1 MPLHKTINFS
11 TNVGTSTQI
20 FVWKITES
28 YEELF
33 DDVALNDI
41 NLRRLGGM
49 KSELHKRGFLS
60 VRKLLQRAGYTD
72 FDLYY
77 DEFGKPHL
85 KDGKH
90 ISITHSHQF
99 SAIIV
104 SEQTVGIDIELQ
116 REKIIRIASKFNDD
130 DLHFLSAN
138 RKEEYIRKLTVI
150 WGAKESIFKIRNERG
165 ISFKEHIKVR
175 AFEMEDTLAAA
186 ELHFDAIVKDF
197 NVYFEEIENFT
208 LVYAYEK

>member
-1 MPLHKTINFS
+1 MPLHKTINFDI
-11 TNVGTSTQI
+11 STQI

-28 YEELF
+28 YEQLF
-33 DDVALNDI
+33 NEVALKDS

-49 KSELHKRGFLS
+49 KSQLHQRGFLS
-60 VRKLLQRAGYTD
+60 VRELLQEAGYND

-77 DEFGKPHL
+77 DDFGKPHL

-90 ISITHSHQF
+90 ISITHSYQF

-104 SEQTVGIDIELQ
+104 SNQRVGIDIELQ
-116 REKIIRIASKFNDD
+116 REKIIKIASKFNDD
-130 DLHFLSAN
+130 DHRFLKKDK
-138 RKEEYIRKLTVI
+138 KEDYIRKLTVI

-175 AFEMEDTLAAA
+175 AFEMEDTLAVA
-186 ELHFDAIVKDF
+186 ELHFDDIVKDF
-197 NVYFEEIENFT
+197 EIYFEEIENFI
-208 LVYAYEK
+208 LVYAREKQ

>member
-11 TNVGTSTQI
+11 RSVGSSTQI

-33 DDVALNDI
+33 DEVVLNDS
-41 NLRRLGGM
+41 NLKRLGGM
-49 KSELHKRGFLS
+49 KSELHQRGFLS
-60 VRKLLQRAGYTD
+60 VRKLLQEVGYTD

-90 ISITHSHQF
+90 ISITHSHHF

-104 SEQTVGIDIELQ
+104 SDQTVGIDIELQ
-116 REKIIRIASKFNDD
+116 REKIIRIADKFVDEEFSYLDKN
-130 DLHFLSAN
+130 N
-138 RKEEYIRKLTVI
+138 QEEYIKKLTVI
-150 WGAKESIFKIRNERG
+150 WGAKEAIFKIRNEKG
-165 ISFKEHIKVR
+165 ISFKDHIKVK
-175 AFEMEDTLAAA
+175 AFCLDDTESKA
-186 ELHFDAIVKDF
+186 ELHFDDIVKSF
-197 NVYFEEIENFT
+197 KLFHEEIEGFG
-208 LVYAYEK
+208 LVYALE

>member
-1 MPLHKTINFS
+1 MPLHKTINFDI
-11 TNVGTSTQI
+11 STQI

-28 YEELF
+28 YEQLF
-33 DDVALNDI
+33 NEVALKDS

-49 KSELHKRGFLS
+49 KSQLHQRGFLS
-60 VRKLLQRAGYTD
+60 VRELLQEAGYND

-77 DEFGKPHL
+77 DDFGKPYL

-90 ISITHSHQF
+90 ISITHSYQF

-104 SEQTVGIDIELQ
+104 SNQSVGIDIELQ
-116 REKIIRIASKFNDD
+116 REKIIKIASKFNDD
-130 DLHFLSAN
+130 DHRFL
-138 RKEEYIRKLTVI
+138 KEDKKEDYIRKLTVI

-175 AFEMEDTLAAA
+175 AFEMEDTLAVA
-186 ELHFDAIVKDF
+186 ELHFDDIVKDF
-197 NVYFEEIENFT
+197 EIYFEEIENFI
-208 LVYAYEK
+208 LVYAREKQ